1 MGLNP
6 LDFFPI
12 PTCVECFFFLS
23 MVPIFQVVFYHILSM
38 DPVWTVCKKGKHCV
52 GILFLLVICHRND
65 IAQER
70 NTKHLYLFYDISL
83 YSFYIS
89 LYFYDSSM
97 LFVKGM
103 VLYRREILNICI
115 FNMICIWISMIILW
129 HFFKISMIF
138 LWNLLIFLY
147 ISIIFVTGM
156 ILRRR
161 KIPNICIF
169 SIPPMVSICNFLLS
183 SFNCYWIMTCYL
195 KFNSI
200 FNFCIW
206 QKLSTLSVKHRNNY
220 RFIVLYFP
228 TGSWEVH
235 LQTFN

>member
-1 MGLNP
+1 
-6 LDFFPI
+6 
-12 PTCVECFFFLS
+12 
-23 MVPIFQVVFYHILSM
+23 
-38 DPVWTVCKKGKHCV
+38 
-52 GILFLLVICHRND
+52 
-65 IAQER
+65 
-70 NTKHLYLFYDISL
+70 
-83 YSFYIS
+83 
-89 LYFYDSSM
+89 M

-115 FNMICIWISMIILW
+115 FYLICIWISMIILW
-129 HFFKISMIF
+129 HFFKNSMIF

-161 KIPNICIF
+161 KI
-169 SIPPMVSICNFLLS
+169 ICNFLLS

-206 QKLSTLSVKHRNNY
+206 QKLSTLSVTNRHNY

-235 LQTFN
+235 LPTFN